1 MILRAVLWGRPDFQE
16 NAREKD
22 LSWQGQWINSIPG
35 GLIPMN
41 RRNFLKVA
49 GTATTQALFASGLR
63 AGTESD
69 LPGTVLTP
77 QQSEPDKPVAAN
89 DHLQVALIGAGG
101 QGQYDTKVA
110 ASVPGVKVV
119 AAADCYDNR
128 LAHCKEL
135 WGQDILTTRDY
146 REILDRKDIDAVI
159 IGTPDHWHKQ
169 ASIDAMNAGKDVYC
183 EKPMIHLYADGPAM
197 IEASRTTKRILQ
209 IGSQRVSNILYAK
222 AKEILASGAIGKVNM
237 ISAHWDRNSSIGAW
251 NYTVP
256 PDASTETCDWPR
268 FLGTAPRIPFNG
280 EHFFQWRKW
289 KAYGSGVA
297 GDLFVHLF
305 SGIHFITGAHGPTR
319 AMATGGLRFWKDG
332 RDVPDVLL
340 GLFDYPEGFNLALR
354 VNFVD
359 GGSEGEGFLFT
370 GSEGTMEIAGNSL
383 IVNRVPRE
391 KEPGLMIGSFTEEM
405 QKRITTAYRERY
417 PLVEPSEPARV
428 GYDRY
433 VVPRDYSDSYD
444 HLKNFFASVRSRQ
457 PVVEDAVFGYRAA
470 GAALLSNLSYERD
483 AIVKW
488 DPEAMKL
495 V

>member
-1 MILRAVLWGRPDFQE
+1 V
-16 NAREKD
+16 
-22 LSWQGQWINSIPG
+22 
-35 GLIPMN
+35 N
-41 RRNFLKVA
+41 RRSFLKVA
-49 GTATTQALFASGLR
+49 GTATTQALLASSLH
-63 AGTESD
+63 AAAETD
-69 LPGTVLTP
+69 QPGTLLAP
-77 QQSEPDKPVAAN
+77 QQSESEKPVAAN
-89 DHLQVALIGAGG
+89 DHIQIALIGAGG
-101 QGQYDTKVA
+101 QGQYDTKIA
-110 ASVPGVKVV
+110 ASIPGIKVV
-119 AAADCYDNR
+119 AAADCYNNR

-135 WGQDILTTRDY
+135 WGPDILTTRDY

-209 IGSQRVSNILYAK
+209 IGSQRVSSIVYAK
-222 AKEILASGAIGKVNM
+222 AKEIFASGAIGQLNM
-237 ISAHWDRNSSIGAW
+237 ISAFWDRNSSIGAW

-268 FLGTAPRIPFNG
+268 FLGTAPKIPFNA
-280 EHFFQWRKW
+280 EQFFQWRKW

-354 VNFVD
+354 VNFVN

-370 GSEGTMEIAGNSL
+370 GSEGTMEIAGNTL

-391 KEPGLMIGSFTEEM
+391 KEPGLMIGSFTEAM
-405 QKRITTAYRERY
+405 QKSITAAYREKY
-417 PLVEPSEPARV
+417 PLVEPTEPTRV
-428 GYDRY
+428 GNDRY

-444 HLKNFFASVRSRQ
+444 HLKNFFAAVRSRQ

-470 GAALLSNLSYERD
+470 GAALLTNLSYERN